1 MSKMRVLIVDDDL
14 INLRV
19 LESMTA
25 RAGNTEAICF
35 SAPDEALRWCDNAK
49 PDLVLVDYMMPVMNG
64 IDFIKA
70 FRERPHCAEVPL
82 IMVTGENERVIRY
95 DALNMGAN
103 DFLNKPVDSTEFI
116 ARLRNMLK
124 LREHQRELSQRAEWL
139 QREVRKATEEILLR
153 EMETIYCLSRA
164 TEIRDPETGG
174 HILRIS
180 NYSQHIARNLG
191 LSEEEQEL
199 ILKISPMHDI
209 GKVGIADSILLKPG
223 SLTPEEFNIMTTH
236 TTIGYN
242 ILKESRSK
250 VLQEASMVAL
260 YHHER
265 FDGSGYPLKLK
276 GLEIPLYSRI
286 VAVADVFDALTS
298 VRPYKKAWP
307 VEEALKYITD
317 SAGTHFDTDCVKAF
331 TTDWERVLAIKEAYK
346 YDVF

>member
-1 MSKMRVLIVDDDL
+1 
-14 INLRV
+14 
-19 LESMTA
+19 MTA
-25 RAGNTEAICF
+25 KAGNTEAICF
-35 SAPDEALRWCDNAK
+35 SAPKEALRWCDSAQ
-49 PDLVLVDYMMPVMNG
+49 PDIVIVDYMMPVMNG

-70 FRERPHCAEVPL
+70 FRGKPHCVEVPI
-82 IMVTGENERVIRY
+82 IMVTGENERAIRY
-95 DALNMGAN
+95 EALNMGAN

-139 QREVRKATEEILLR
+139 QKEVKKATAEILLR

-174 HILRIS
+174 HILRIAH
-180 NYSQHIARNLG
+180 YSQHIAKHLG
-191 LSEEEQEL
+191 LSDEEREW

-223 SLTPEEFNIMTTH
+223 KLTPEEFEVMTTH

-242 ILKESRSK
+242 ILKDSRSK
-250 VLQEASMVAL
+250 VLQEASLVAL
-260 YHHER
+260 YHHEKY
-265 FDGSGYPLKLK
+265 DGSGYPHILK

-286 VAVADVFDALTS
+286 VTLADVFDALTS

-307 VEEALKYITD
+307 VEEALKYIND
-317 SAGTHFDTDCVKAF
+317 SAGTHFDPDCVKAF
-331 TTDWERVLAIKEAYK
+331 TTDWQRVLAIKEVYK
-346 YDVF
+346 DDIF